1 MWLWKRLVGKTS
13 MGQQWLANRLG
24 DNNGH
29 VVGCAVVVPSD
40 LQSQERLLVLKFL
53 LLP

>member
-1 MWLWKRLVGKTS
+1 MSMEAHSLVG
-13 MGQQWLANRLG
+13 LG

-29 VVGCAVVVPSD
+29 VVGCTVVVPSD